1 MRDEDH
7 DHDAGAAGLRST
19 PAFATPLFMSPLF
32 LQHNTGMHP
41 ENPGRYLAIQQA
53 LAPSGLLRGRPL
65 PPFTPATDEQIT
77 RIHSSAHLRRLEE
90 ITAHGGGWINHDT
103 MVDTDSLEVARLAA
117 GAGIAAVDYALD
129 GKPGHR
135 HAFALGRPPGHHAT
149 PDRAMGFC
157 LLNNVAI
164 AAAHSLHRGVARIA
178 IIDWDVHHGNGT
190 QDCFY
195 GSNNV
200 LFCSLHQWPLYP
212 GTGASEETGLGEGK
226 NWTRNIPL
234 PPGSDDLVYLD
245 AFDRIVASAVRAA
258 QPELIIVSAGY
269 DAHIDDPLGG
279 MEITTEGFRMLTQ
292 RVCVLADELCD
303 GRLALILEGGYH
315 PAALAASV
323 LASIGELDRPSQ

>member
-1 MRDEDH
+1 MCDDH
-7 DHDAGAAGLRST
+7 HHHCDVASPRPA
-19 PAFATPLFMSPLF
+19 PAFVTPLFMSPLF
-32 LQHNTGMHP
+32 LQHETGTHP
-41 ENPGRYLAIQQA
+41 ENPGRFSAIQQA
-53 LAPSGLLRGRPL
+53 LAVSGLLRDRPL
-65 PPFTPATDEQIT
+65 PSFTPATDEQINRVHT
-77 RIHSSAHLRRLEE
+77 VAHLRRLEA
-90 ITAHGGGWINHDT
+90 ITAHGGGWIDHDT
-103 MVDTDSLEVARLAA
+103 MIGMDSLEVARTAA
-117 GAGIAAVDYALD
+117 GAGIAAVNYALD

-164 AAAHSLHRGVARIA
+164 SAAHALSRGVARIA

-195 GSNNV
+195 GSNDV
-200 LFCSLHQWPLYP
+200 FFCSLHQWPLYP
-212 GTGASEETGLGEGK
+212 GTGASEERGVGAGEI
-226 NWTRNIPL
+226 WTRNIPL

-245 AFDRIVASAVRAA
+245 AFDRIVAPAVRSA
-258 QPELIIVSAGY
+258 QPELIVVSAGY
-269 DAHIDDPLGG
+269 DAHIDDPLGE
-279 MEITTEGFRMLTQ
+279 MEITTEGFRVLTQ
-292 RVCVLADELCD
+292 RVCALADELCD